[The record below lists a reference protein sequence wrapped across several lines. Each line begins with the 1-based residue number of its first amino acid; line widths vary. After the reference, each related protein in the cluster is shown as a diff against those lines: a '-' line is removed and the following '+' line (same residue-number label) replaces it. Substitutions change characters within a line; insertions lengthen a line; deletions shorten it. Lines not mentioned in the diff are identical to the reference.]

1 MNSIYNLN
9 NGKIEIYDI
18 NPLKD
23 KILLFKKKE
32 MNKINENER
41 VLDYCLK
48 EVFFKN
54 NMIYE
59 DEKAVIKKT
68 KYQKNKDYISK
79 VLYGDS
85 YQGQINRFKRPN
97 KRDLILLDIQLND
110 IKKIQLTEDLC
121 NELLIEKEKYDSK
134 CINLEIVGNLKD
146 LFEISNQPKTIIDLE
161 EIKKY
166 YNTDLIDEDII
177 DFNEKLNYLENSSK
191 IYKKLK

>member
-1 MNSIYNLN
+1 
-9 NGKIEIYDI
+9 
-18 NPLKD
+18 
-23 KILLFKKKE
+23 